1 MKKLRKEEKPIDSAG
16 RMEIEFDTAKARKYI
31 RENTKTKIGDVP
43 LWVLLSLGV
52 GEALKAAAEK
62 KETEGKT

>member
-1 MKKLRKEEKPIDSAG
+1 MKRLRKEEKPIDSAG

-31 RENTKTKIGDVP
+31 RENRETKIGDVP

>member
-1 MKKLRKEEKPIDSAG
+1 MKRLRKEEKLIDSAG
-16 RMEIEFDTAKARKYI
+16 RMEIEFDTTKARKYI
-31 RENTKTKIGDVP
+31 RENRETKIGDVP

-62 KETEGKT
+62 RETEGTT

>member
-1 MKKLRKEEKPIDSAG
+1 MKRLRKEEKPIDSAG

-31 RENTKTKIGDVP
+31 RENRETKIGDVP

-62 KETEGKT
+62 RETEGKT

>member
-1 MKKLRKEEKPIDSAG
+1 MKRLRKEEKPIDSAG
-16 RMEIEFDTAKARKYI
+16 RMEIEFDTAKARKHI
-31 RENTKTKIGDVP
+31 RENTGTKIGDVP

-62 KETEGKT
+62 RETEGTT

>member
-1 MKKLRKEEKPIDSAG
+1 MKKLRKEEKPPELAG
-16 RMEIEFDTAKARKYI
+16 KMEIEFDTAKARKYI
-31 RENTKTKIGDVP
+31 RENKETKIGDVP

-62 KETEGKT
+62 RETEGKA

>member
-1 MKKLRKEEKPIDSAG
+1 MKRHRKEEKPMESAG

-31 RENTKTKIGDVP
+31 QENTETKIGDVP

-62 KETEGKT
+62 RETEGRT

>member
-1 MKKLRKEEKPIDSAG
+1 MKKLRKKETSAELAG

-31 RENTKTKIGDVP
+31 RENTKTKVGDVP

-52 GEALKAAAEK
+52 GEALKAAAEER
-62 KETEGKT
+62 ETEGKA

>member
-16 RMEIEFDTAKARKYI
+16 SMEIEFDTAKARKYI
-31 RENTKTKIGDVP
+31 RENTAIKIGDVP
-43 LWVLLSLGV
+43 LWVLLSLGA

-62 KETEGKT
+62 KETEDKA

>member
-1 MKKLRKEEKPIDSAG
+1 MKRLRKEEKLIDSAG

-31 RENTKTKIGDVP
+31 RENTGTKIGDVP

-62 KETEGKT
+62 RETEGKT

>member
-1 MKKLRKEEKPIDSAG
+1 MKKLRKKETPAELAG
-16 RMEIEFDTAKARKYI
+16 RMEIEFDTAKAREYI
-31 RENTKTKIGDVP
+31 RENKETKIGDVP

-62 KETEGKT
+62 KETEGEE

>member
-1 MKKLRKEEKPIDSAG
+1 MKELRKEEKPIESAG

-31 RENTKTKIGDVP
+31 RENRETKVGDVP

-62 KETEGKT
+62 RETEGKA

>member
-1 MKKLRKEEKPIDSAG
+1 MKRLRKEEKQIESAG
-16 RMEIEFDTAKARKYI
+16 KMEIEFDTAKARKYI
-31 RENTKTKIGDVP
+31 RENRETKVGDVP

>member
-1 MKKLRKEEKPIDSAG
+1 MKRLRKEEKPIDSAG

-31 RENTKTKIGDVP
+31 RENRETKIGDVP

-62 KETEGKT
+62 KETEDKT

>member
-1 MKKLRKEEKPIDSAG
+1 MKKLRKEEKPPELAG
-16 RMEIEFDTAKARKYI
+16 KMEIEFDTAKARKYI
-31 RENTKTKIGDVP
+31 RENTETKIGDVP

-62 KETEGKT
+62 RKTEGKA